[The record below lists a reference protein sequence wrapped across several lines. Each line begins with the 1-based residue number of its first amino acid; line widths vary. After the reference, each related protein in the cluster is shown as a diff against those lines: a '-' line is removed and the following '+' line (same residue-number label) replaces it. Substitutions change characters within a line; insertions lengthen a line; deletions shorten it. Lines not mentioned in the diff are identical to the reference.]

1 MSNVKRLFS
10 NPDGSIVIENRHF
23 SLTVGKNALA
33 ESLILKKNGRELLD
47 KSASI
52 PIFSLTENRPFNNEI
67 KLMYPNKRTVF
78 GAKSVELVDGRI
90 KVYFDLV
97 TFGAWVDVEIEDE
110 YVILRLGDFIITST
124 DFEVV
129 PGCGR
134 KLNMDIPPVQEFRL
148 LSLSVKRMKNFGQWL
163 NVTWDDD
170 AAVAVIGTST
180 ATRIDN
186 EKRDNGALT
195 LTADAIRGIKLVGC
209 SCALICTEG
218 GESMLDAIDVMEE
231 VLDLPRGVKS
241 RRDPNNKTS
250 ILRVSG
256 YYVCEPESFDYV
268 INIAKKCGITKMLF
282 YKEYFFKP
290 SRDGY
295 LLCGDYDYNDRF
307 PNGPADVKAFL
318 DKIKAAGIT
327 PGLHFLQTH
336 IGIESRYVTPVA
348 DHRLNL
354 TAHFTLAKPLSKTD
368 TTVYV
373 EQPTADAPMHI
384 DCRVLQFGGEL
395 IHYESYTTEPPYAF
409 LGCKRGHFGTN
420 VTEHPV
426 GQIGGTLD
434 VSEFGATSVYIDQ
447 KTSLQDE
454 VSAKIADLY
463 NCGFEFCYMDGSEG
477 TPTPHDYHVSNAQY
491 RTIKLFDNPPRFC
504 EGAAK
509 THFGWHWMSGGNAFD
524 VFKTEN
530 FKKHLTEF
538 PFDEARQMQEDFTRV
553 DFGWWYFFEDIEPDI
568 YEYGMSRAASYDCPI
583 TLICPVTRQI
593 SANKRSKDNF
603 EVIRRWEEYRPRLT
617 EEEKLAL
624 RDIEKEYTLIKTDD
638 GLVLLPYERMEAP
651 EGITAYAFEYNDRSY
666 VTLWHKNGSGDL
678 TLPVGAADI
687 IYKDEFD
694 GSLLPVEEKDGKAV
708 ITVSDKAYIELKSKD
723 APIDI
728 IAGARL
734 E

>member
-1 MSNVKRLFS
+1 MSNVKRLYS

-23 SLTVGKNALA
+23 TLTVGKNALA
-33 ESLILKKNGRELLD
+33 EGLILKKNGRDLLD
-47 KSASI
+47 KSAPI
-52 PIFSLTENRPFNNEI
+52 PVFSLMENRPFNNEI

-90 KVYFDLV
+90 RVYFDLV
-97 TFGAWVDVEIEDE
+97 SFGAWVDVEIEDE
-110 YVILRLGDFIITST
+110 YVIFRLGDFIITAT
-124 DFEVV
+124 DFEMV
-129 PGCGR
+129 PGAGY
-134 KLNMDIPPVQEFRL
+134 KLNMDVPPVQEFRL

-180 ATRIDN
+180 ATRIDH

-231 VLDLPRGVKS
+231 KLDLPRGVKS
-241 RRDPNNKTS
+241 RRDTSNNTS
-250 ILRVSG
+250 ILRLSG
-256 YYVCEPESFDYV
+256 YYVHEPESIDYV
-268 INIAKKCGITKMLF
+268 IDVAKKCGIKKILF
-282 YKEYFFKP
+282 YKEYFFET

-295 LLCGDYDYNDRF
+295 LVCGDYRYNDRF
-307 PNGPADVKAFL
+307 PNGPSDVKAFL

-336 IGIESRYVTPVA
+336 IGIESSYVTPVA

-354 TAHFTLAKPLSKTD
+354 TRHFTLAKPLSETD

-373 EQPTADAPMHI
+373 EQPTNDAPMQV

-409 LGCKRGHFGTN
+409 IGCKRGHFDTN
-420 VTEHPV
+420 VTEHPI

-447 KTSLQDE
+447 NTSLQDE
-454 VSAKIADLY
+454 ISAKLAGLY

-477 TPTPHDYHVSNAQY
+477 TPPPHDYHVSNAQY
-491 RTIKLFDNPPRFC
+491 RTIKLFKNPPRFC

-509 THFGWHWMSGGNAFD
+509 SHFGWHWMSGGNAFD
-524 VFKTEN
+524 VFKTAT

-538 PFDEARQMQEDFTRV
+538 PFDEARQMKEDFTRV
-553 DFGWWYFFEDIEPDI
+553 DFGWWHLFPDIEPDI
-568 YEYGMSRAASYDCPI
+568 YEFGASRAAAYDCPI
-583 TLICPVTRQI
+583 TFICPTTVQLPQ
-593 SANKRSKDNF
+593 NKRAKDNF
-603 EVIRRWEEYRPRLT
+603 EVIRRWEEYRSELT
-617 EEEKLAL
+617 EEQKLLL
-624 RDIEKEYTLIKTDD
+624 RDPEKEYTLLEIGD
-638 GLVLLPYERMEAP
+638 GLEMVYYERLTAP
-651 EGITAYAFEYNDRSY
+651 EGITAYGFEHNGKYH
-666 VTLWHKNGSGDL
+666 VTLWHKRDSAKIALSCGNISYRDEYEGNE
-678 TLPVGAADI
+678 LPRETV
-687 IYKDEFD
+687 
-694 GSLLPVEEKDGKAV
+694 DGKTV
-708 ITVSDKAYIELKSKD
+708 ITVSDKAYITLDSKEELVNAIED
-723 APIDI
+723 AVI
-728 IAGARL
+728 L
-734 E
+734 

>member
-1 MSNVKRLFS
+1 MSNLKRLYS
-10 NPDGSIVIENRHF
+10 TPDGSIVIENRHF
-23 SLTVGKNALA
+23 ALTVGKNALA
-33 ESLILKKNGRELLD
+33 ESLILKKNGRDLLD
-47 KSASI
+47 KSAPI
-52 PIFSLTENRPFNNEI
+52 PVFSLMENRPFNNEI

-90 KVYFDLV
+90 RVYFELV
-97 TFGAWVDVEIEDE
+97 SFGAWVDVEIEDE
-110 YVILRLGDFIITST
+110 YVIFRLGDFIITAT
-124 DFEVV
+124 DFEMV
-129 PGCGR
+129 PGAGY
-134 KLNMDIPPVQEFRL
+134 KLNMDVPPVQEFRL

-180 ATRIDN
+180 ATRIDH

-218 GESMLDAIDVMEE
+218 GESMLDAIDAMEE
-231 VLDLPRGVKS
+231 ALDLPRGVKS
-241 RRDPNNKTS
+241 RRDSSNNTS

-256 YYVCEPESFDYV
+256 YYVHEPESIDYV
-268 INIAKKCGITKMLF
+268 IDVAKKCGIKKMLF
-282 YKEYFFKP
+282 YKEYFFET

-295 LLCGDYDYNDRF
+295 LVCGDYGYNDRF
-307 PNGPADVKAFL
+307 PNGREDVKAFL
-318 DKIKAAGIT
+318 DKVKAAGIT

-354 TAHFTLAKPLSKTD
+354 TRHFTLAKPLSETD

-373 EQPTADAPMHI
+373 EQPTADAPMHP

-395 IHYESYTTEPPYAF
+395 IHYESYTEEPPYAF
-409 LGCKRGHFGTN
+409 LGCKRGHFNTN
-420 VTEHPV
+420 VVEHPL

-434 VSEFGATSVYIDQ
+434 VSEFGATSVYVDQ
-447 KTSLQDE
+447 NSSLQDE

-477 TPTPHDYHVSNAQY
+477 TPPPHDYHVSNAQY
-491 RTIKLFDNPPRFC
+491 RTIKLFNNPPRFC

-509 THFGWHWMSGGNAFD
+509 SHFGWHWMSGGNAFD

-538 PFDEARQMQEDFTRV
+538 PFDEAEQIRQDFTRV

-568 YEYGMSRAASYDCPI
+568 YEFGISRAVAFDCPI
-583 TLICPVTRQI
+583 TLICPANWEI
-593 SANKRSKDNF
+593 PANKRAYDNL
-603 EVIRRWEEYRPRLT
+603 EVIRRWEEYRSEVT
-617 EEEKLAL
+617 DEQKLLL
-624 RDIEKEYTLIKTDD
+624 RDPEKEYTLLKVGD
-638 GLVLLPYERMEAP
+638 GLDFVAYDRLSAP
-651 EGITAYAFEYNDRSY
+651 EGITAYGFEHNGKYH
-666 VTLWHKNGSGDL
+666 VTLWHKKDSAKLAISCGNISYRDEYEGNE
-678 TLPVGAADI
+678 LPKENV
-687 IYKDEFD
+687 
-694 GSLLPVEEKDGKAV
+694 DGKTV
-708 ITVSDKAYIELKSKD
+708 ITVSNKAYITFGSKEELVN
-723 APIDI
+723 A
-728 IAGARL
+728 IAEATVI
-734 E
+734 